1 MIKSTQFFLFSLFL
15 SLSFSY
21 LFFFSPLTLFLSSYY
36 ILWLFYHFLHPRV
49 GQALEVLSFPPLL
62 PFLESFILSCK
73 AARSLFRHHLHIN
86 AARGLVRQHLI
97 RRQQYP
103 QIFVF
108 FLTLILY
115 LIFSHSLC
123 CKVCPRRYPKRLISL
138 LATSDRSSEVTIVLG
153 HGQILH
159 RHSLLLFRVQLSS
172 FPLLVVLG
180 YSLILGLDI
189 GPGPFLCSLYIRDQI
204 LGPAFSN
211 AI

>member
-1 MIKSTQFFLFSLFL
+1 MIKSTQFFHFSLFL

-21 LFFFSPLTLFLSSYY
+21 LLFFLPLHSFPFFVLYTMAFLPFSPSTCGSGVGS
-36 ILWLFYHFLHPRV
+36 HF
-49 GQALEVLSFPPLL
+49 FPPLL
-62 PFLESFILSCK
+62 PFLESSILSCK
-73 AARSLFRHHLHIN
+73 AARSLVRHHLHIN
-86 AARGLVRQHLI
+86 AARGLAGQHLM

-159 RHSLLLFRVQLSS
+159 RHSLLLFEVQLSS
-172 FPLLVVLG
+172 LPFLVVLR

-189 GPGPFLCSLYIRDQI
+189 ELGPFLCSLYIRD
-204 LGPAFSN
+204 
-211 AI
+211 